1 MLNQDESADDRPDVN
16 PDPQH
21 AIELAKKAD
30 ELLALAQTDR
40 RAAELAFEK
49 LGFDAQL
56 ETALA
61 LQGDTLHEW
70 LMLSEDLTELVRA
83 LPPEHLHTA
92 IRLIG
97 EEDALNLLQAA
108 SSEQMQQM
116 TDIEF
121 FTEGKLDHKKVR
133 RWIELLMELDEDECD
148 VALQGLDV
156 NALAQYLR
164 RKVRPAIDKDNLL
177 LALHLNQ
184 RYLFT
189 PDDLTTND
197 DLARRFLDFLY
208 NVDRDLFGE
217 VLALLVAEDKEV
229 VENDMY
235 AGREDR
241 LIKRGFPAVA
251 KAEHLLELVNA
262 SAYGIE
268 WPKPA
273 ETSPVQMREPA
284 TTLATKPAAA
294 NTPFLLHALAWGRA
308 SGALGERTERQ
319 FIKESADL
327 ANSLLLAHTK
337 DMGNPERR
345 PEALLAVQVLASIAL
360 EALSMSSVAAGA
372 SSVSMKLAVE
382 RLKSMELRELF
393 QLGWSL
399 TREVAKDAWI
409 LAMDDRISDA
419 GLERNLKWL
428 PDDLRNDVLEAE
440 DYMSWRR
447 IAASAAA
454 GTDQKLLTWPRLV
467 ELRWAVDRARN
478 ALVTQTEN

>member
-1 MLNQDESADDRPDVN
+1 LSHHDDSNSHQPQLNA
-16 PDPQH
+16 DPQH
-21 AIELAKKAD
+21 SIELAKKAGD
-30 ELLALAQTDR
+30 LLQLAEKDR
-40 RAAELAFEK
+40 RAAELAFEQ

-61 LQGDTLHEW
+61 LQGDELHEW

-92 IRLIG
+92 VRLIG

-116 TDIEF
+116 TDIEW
-121 FTEGKLDHKKVR
+121 FTEGKLDQKKVR
-133 RWIELLMELDEDECD
+133 RWLELLLELDEDECD
-148 VALQGLDV
+148 QAMQGIDL
-156 NALAQYLR
+156 NALGQFLR
-164 RKVRPAIDKDNLL
+164 RKVRPAVDKDNLL

-189 PDDLTTND
+189 PEDLTTND
-197 DLARRFLDFLY
+197 DLVRRFLDFLY

-217 VLALLVAEDKEV
+217 VLGLIVGEDAEI

-241 LIKRGFPAVA
+241 LIKRGFPAMA
-251 KAEHLLELVNA
+251 YAEHLLELVNA

-268 WPKPA
+268 WPSPAANA
-273 ETSPVQMREPA
+273 ETPA
-284 TTLATKPAAA
+284 AESVELAARPAAA
-294 NTPFLLHALAWGRA
+294 DTPFLLHAMAWGRA
-308 SGALGERTERQ
+308 SAQIGERTERQ
-319 FIKESADL
+319 FIKESAEL

-337 DMGNPERR
+337 DTGNPERR
-345 PEALLAVQVLASIAL
+345 PESLLAVQVLASIAL
-360 EALSMSSVAAGA
+360 ESLSMSTLSAAPNA
-372 SSVSMKLAVE
+372 VSMKLAVD
-382 RLKSMELRELF
+382 RLKSLELRELF

-428 PDDLRNDVLEAE
+428 PDALRNAVLEAE

-447 IAASAAA
+447 IAASASGGEDA
-454 GTDQKLLTWPRLV
+454 KLLTWPRLV

-478 ALVTQTEN
+478 AQAGKSG